1 MERARAMLLDA
12 ELDKKYWAEAA
23 RAAIYLKNRSPTK
36 ALKQVTPEEAWTG
49 EKVDISHLRIIGCR
63 ATMHIPKQETTKLDS
78 KSKMMIFVGYSEAT
92 KGYRLADLEKPGKIE
107 KARYII
113 FLEGKQLS
121 TERKE
126 ESGREEHLV
135 VDLDQQMEQPDDQ
148 EDSEC
153 DHSDDN

>member
-12 ELDKKYWAEAA
+12 ELDKKYWAE
-23 RAAIYLKNRSPTK
+23 AAIYLKNRSPTK

-49 EKVDISHLRIIGCR
+49 EKVDESHLRIIGCK
-63 ATMHIPKQETTKLDS
+63 AMMHIPKQETTKLDS
-78 KSKMMIFVGYSEAT
+78 KSKMIFVRYSEAA
-92 KGYRLADLEKPGKIE
+92 KGYRLAHLEKPGKIE
-107 KARYII
+107 KAQYII